1 MAEEL
6 SSSQEPTT
14 ENPTPAVFPELPA
27 PSPDPNDDGII
38 SQEEFDKVRK
48 WMDEQ
53 VNSLGATCDE
63 LSEQLKTLSERVEAG
78 DHALG
83 QRMERLATLMTHHM
97 SYFRQ
102 LVELVDSY
110 GDKLTETEHKL
121 AKRDLKI
128 ESIITRQNRFS
139 EALSNMQKNFKQIV
153 DEVEALSGKYDSHD
167 TTMKHWVA
175 VVAVAGTIIAWL
187 MAGDNIINALEFLKG
202 WIGK

>member
-1 MAEEL
+1 MAEDIKNT
-6 SSSQEPTT
+6 QDHP

-27 PSPDPNDDGII
+27 PSDDDVM
-38 SQEEFDKVRK
+38 SMEEFVKVRK

-53 VNSLGATCDE
+53 VANLGESCKD
-63 LSEQLKTLSERVEAG
+63 LSDQLKALSDRVEAG

-83 QRMERLATLMTHHM
+83 QRMERLATLLTHHM

-110 GDKLTETEHKL
+110 GDKLTETENSL

-139 EALSNMQKNFKQIV
+139 EALGNMQKNFKQIV
-153 DEVEALSGKYDSHD
+153 DEVEALSSKYDSHD
-167 TTMKHWVA
+167 ITMKHWVA
-175 VVAVAGTIIAWL
+175 VVAVAGTVIAWL
-187 MAGDNIINALEFLKG
+187 MAGDNIIDVLHY
-202 WIGK
+202 IGEMWGK